1 MRLMLES
8 TQALFRTRSMGKER
22 RMADGQVLEGGVIV
36 GVEPGSVAWRA
47 GLRPGDILEA
57 INGHRLRDLI
67 DVHYHSAEERLKLS
81 ARRNGVLFTRH
92 VRRSYGEDLGL
103 TFASLTFDGPI
114 RRCTNNCDICFVKQ
128 NAPGMRRSLYVKDDD
143 YRYSFLSGSF
153 VTLTNL
159 TDDDWKRLE
168 EQRLSPL
175 YVSVH
180 ATEPALRRTFLR
192 RPDAPDI
199 RDQLRQLG
207 RLGVEV
213 HTQVVVV
220 PGLNDGAALDQ
231 TIENLAALYERP
243 VLSLSLVPLGLTRFH
258 RGSCRPNTPAE
269 AQKLLAQARH
279 YGSRFRRELGSRFV
293 FPSDEWY
300 LMLGYEVPPAPAYED
315 FPQVENGVGMT
326 RLLLDEWAALR
337 SRLPDLPRQ
346 QVTLVC
352 GTLIGPVMRRI
363 WGEWSR
369 LTRMHVEVVPVHSAF
384 WGEMVTVSGLLTAQD
399 VLAALEARD
408 LGQAVL
414 LPRAMFTGSYGA
426 GEAPPDVTLD
436 DVSLAELGQ
445 TLGRPTLPAG
455 TLQEAL
461 DALSHPGQG

>member
-1 MRLMLES
+1 
-8 TQALFRTRSMGKER
+8 
-22 RMADGQVLEGGVIV
+22 MADRQTLEGGLII
-36 GVEPGSVAWRA
+36 GVELDSVAWRA

-67 DVHYHSAEERLKLS
+67 DVHYHSAEERLELS
-81 ARRNGVLFTRH
+81 ARRSGVLFARH
-92 VRRSYGEDLGL
+92 VTRSYGEDLGL
-103 TFASLTFDGPI
+103 TFSSLTFDGPI
-114 RRCTNNCDICFVKQ
+114 RRCTNNCDVCFVKQ
-128 NAPGMRRSLYVKDDD
+128 NAPGMRRSLYVRDDD
-143 YRYSFLSGSF
+143 YRYSFLNGSF

-168 EQRLSPL
+168 EQRPSPL

-192 RPDAPDI
+192 RPDAPDVV
-199 RDQLRQLG
+199 DQLRQLG
-207 RLGVEV
+207 CLGIEV

-231 TIENLAALYERP
+231 TIEDLAALYQRP

-258 RGSCRPNTPAE
+258 RGGCRPNTPTE
-269 AQKLLAQARH
+269 AQRLLDQARH
-279 YGSRFRRELGSRFV
+279 YRSRFRRELGSRFV

-300 LMLGYEVPPAPAYED
+300 LMLSHEVPPAPTYED

-326 RLLLDEWAALR
+326 RLLLDEWALLR
-337 SRLPDLPRQ
+337 SQLPDLPPRRL
-346 QVTLVC
+346 TLVC
-352 GTLIGPVMRRI
+352 GMLIGPVMRRI
-363 WGEWSR
+363 WAECNR
-369 LTRMHVEVVPVHSAF
+369 LTRMHVEVVPVRSTF

-399 VLAALEARD
+399 ALAALEAHD
-408 LGQAVL
+408 LGEAVL
-414 LPRAMFTGSYGA
+414 LPEAMFTGNYGA
-426 GEAPPDVTLD
+426 GDAPPHVTLD

-445 TLGRPTLPAG
+445 ALNRPTLPAG

-461 DALSHPGQG
+461 DAISASTGT